1 VERWGELPSFERR
14 PLPPFPGWLPMM
26 GPAVVWIALA
36 AGSGELIWWPR
47 LVAKYGESFL
57 FLLIPATLLQ
67 LPLTYAIGRY
77 TMATG
82 ESIWQGFIRLNK
94 WFALLL
100 WAMMTVQFFWLGGW
114 VTAGSS
120 GLAHLVDF
128 PHGWDQRAKTLFWS
142 WLTIGILF
150 PTLLFSPRAYRFVE
164 GVMWF
169 ISIVTF
175 LGLLLA
181 CLHPVVLRTVPS
193 FLKGLLLP
201 YFPPFAPLP
210 RPWDPQDAN
219 ALLTSL
225 IFAGLGGFFM
235 LFYSYWV
242 REKGAG
248 MASYFGHITS
258 PITGKPEVI
267 PLSGFVPDDD
277 AEAPKRWW
285 QWRRYLL
292 ADSSVAI
299 VGNIV
304 TTLMTCLLAYA
315 LLHPKG
321 LVPQGWELVVH
332 QMRFFETIAGEA
344 GRALFAFIAVAFLS
358 DTWLTSL
365 DAVSRTH
372 TDFLLSFFPAAR
384 RYHPRVWY
392 YAIAVILTVISVVT
406 MHLANPEQL
415 IQRTA
420 LIGFV
425 GMLLFSGA
433 LLWLNYFW
441 LPRHLPSSL
450 KPTRLAPIAVG
461 VSWVAYLVLA
471 AVYLWLRLRGR

>member
-1 VERWGELPSFERR
+1 
-14 PLPPFPGWLPMM
+14 
-26 GPAVVWIALA
+26 
-36 AGSGELIWWPR
+36 
-47 LVAKYGESFL
+47 
-57 FLLIPATLLQ
+57 
-67 LPLTYAIGRY
+67 
-77 TMATG
+77 
-82 ESIWQGFIRLNK
+82 
-94 WFALLL
+94 
-100 WAMMTVQFFWLGGW
+100 
-114 VTAGSS
+114 
-120 GLAHLVDF
+120 
-128 PHGWDQRAKTLFWS
+128 
-142 WLTIGILF
+142 
-150 PTLLFSPRAYRFVE
+150 
-164 GVMWF
+164 
-169 ISIVTF
+169 
-175 LGLLLA
+175 
-181 CLHPVVLRTVPS
+181 
-193 FLKGLLLP
+193 
-201 YFPPFAPLP
+201 
-210 RPWDPQDAN
+210 
-219 ALLTSL
+219 
-225 IFAGLGGFFM
+225 
-235 LFYSYWV
+235 
-242 REKGAG
+242 
-248 MASYFGHITS
+248 
-258 PITGKPEVI
+258 
-267 PLSGFVPDDD
+267 
-277 AEAPKRWW
+277 
-285 QWRRYLL
+285 LL

-441 LPRHLPSSL
+441 LPRHFPSSL